1 MIAAAVD
8 WLVCLLGVNGLLAT
22 LALVV
27 IGIYA
32 EIHWRVR
39 DE

>member
-1 MIAAAVD
+1 MIAAIVD
-8 WLVCLLGVNGLLAT
+8 WLVCLLGVNGLLGV